1 MGDRELHAHLEPS
14 IENEIERK
22 TIRVLLGFWLGLAV
36 LGAGFMTS
44 TNFTGWLS

>member
-1 MGDRELHAHLEPS
+1 MGDRELHADFEPG
-14 IENEIERK
+14 IEHEIERK

-44 TNFTGWLS
+44 TSLTAWLS